1 MTHVKKLVVL
11 PIERYEDMKRQIQKL
26 TSDEKILP
34 VQKLDSDHLSD
45 RHEAIHSKQNED
57 HSELK
62 NTDSN
67 LPKSN
72 VNEAA
77 KTDDPVGSGIESMS
91 ENSQG
96 NERLYQVKIPK
107 DKKPLKKLSLN
118 KRKKVGGKRITK
130 WISL

>member
-1 MTHVKKLVVL
+1 
-11 PIERYEDMKRQIQKL
+11 MKRQIQKL

-77 KTDDPVGSGIESMS
+77 KTES

-130 WISL
+130 FISL

>member
-26 TSDEKILP
+26 TSDEKIFP
-34 VQKLDSDHLSD
+34 AQKDNDHLSD

-57 HSELK
+57 HNELK

-72 VNEAA
+72 ANEAA
-77 KTDDPVGSGIESMS
+77 KTDDPVGTGIESMS